1 MNLETRE
8 MRNQDLAEVLEQQAA
23 TSAILDV
30 ISDSPGDLESV
41 FTMIARSA
49 KQLCHARFCGV
60 FRFDGK
66 LIHLVANYGIS
77 SSELEVYKQEFPRA
91 PGPETVIGRAISSG
105 GVVRISD
112 VKKDHEYGSPLIR
125 TMNLRSVAAVP
136 MLCKGKPIGGIVVVR
151 SVAEP
156 FLDRQIELLKTFS
169 ANASIAVEN
178 SRLFQEIQASNRE
191 LSETLTYQVATN
203 EVLQLIA
210 RSPIK
215 IQSVFNL
222 IARNAR
228 ELCQGQFSGVF
239 QYDGELIRLVG
250 HHGLT
255 PKRVEECQEVPPSV
269 PDKESAIGRAI
280 TGRTIVHLP
289 DVQADPDYS
298 PDALVQTGKMRGI
311 VAVPMLR
318 EENPIGVIVVS
329 RSIAEPFTEKQ
340 IELLKTFANLA
351 MLAIEEVR
359 LFREANRQLAI
370 IREVFGKYV
379 PESVVEAIV
388 SGKGHLKPIQTTA
401 TVLYSD
407 LEAFTSIVEGM
418 SPIQVVQ
425 MLNEYFPAV
434 IEPINRHGGVVNQFQ
449 GDAMLVTFNI
459 PVEDPH
465 HADEAVK
472 TACEIQEI
480 IKNRTFAGVSLRTRI
495 GINTGT
501 VIAGNV
507 GSGDRVN
514 YTVHGDA
521 VNLAARLEQLNK
533 DYGTLV
539 LVSDST
545 VSLLTDTYPLEPVG
559 EVIVRGK
566 HESVKLFKLV
576 T

>member
-1 MNLETRE
+1 

-41 FTMIARSA
+41 FNMIARSA

-66 LIHLVANYGIS
+66 LIRLVAHYGIS
-77 SSELEVYKQEFPRA
+77 PSELKIYRQEFPRTL
-91 PGPETVIGRAISSG
+91 GPETAIGRAILSG

-112 VKKDHEYGSPLIR
+112 VKKDREYGSPLIR
-125 TMNLRSVAAVP
+125 TMNLRSVAAAP
-136 MLCKGKPIGGIVVVR
+136 MLCNGKPIGGIVVVR

-178 SRLFQEIQASNRE
+178 TRLFQEIQASNRE
-191 LSETLTYQVATN
+191 LSETLSYQVATS
-203 EVLQLIA
+203 EVLRLIA
-210 RSPIK
+210 SAPIEL
-215 IQSVFNL
+215 QSVFDM
-222 IARNAR
+222 IARNAK

-239 QYDGELIRLVG
+239 QYDGKFIHLVG
-250 HHGLT
+250 HYGLT
-255 PKRVEECQEVPPSV
+255 PKRVEKYQKAPPSLSN
-269 PDKESAIGRAI
+269 KKTAIGRAI
-280 TGRTIVHLP
+280 VGRKIVHIP
-289 DVQADPDYS
+289 DVNADPDYS
-298 PDALVQTGKMRGI
+298 PFALALTGNIRCI

-318 EENPIGVIVVS
+318 EESPVGVIVVW

-351 MLAIEEVR
+351 MLAIEDVR
-359 LFREANRQLAI
+359 LFREANRQHAI

-379 PESVVEAIV
+379 PDSVVEAIV

-407 LEAFTSIVEGM
+407 LEAFTSIVEDM
-418 SPIQVVQ
+418 PPIQVVQ

-480 IKNRTFAGVSLRTRI
+480 VKNRTFAGVSLRTRI

-501 VIAGNV
+501 VIAGSV

-521 VNLAARLEQLNK
+521 VNQAARLEQLNK
-533 DYGTLV
+533 VHGTLV
-539 LVSDST
+539 LVSGST

-559 EVIVRGK
+559 EVIMRGK
-566 HESVKLFKLV
+566 HESVELFKLAI
-576 T
+576 

>member
-1 MNLETRE
+1 
-8 MRNQDLAEVLEQQAA
+8 MRNQELAEVLEQQAA

-30 ISDSPGDLESV
+30 ISDSPGDLKSV
-41 FTMIARSA
+41 FNMIARSA

-60 FRFDGK
+60 FQFDGK
-66 LIHLVANYGIS
+66 LIHLVAHNGIS
-77 SSELEVYKQEFPRA
+77 PSELKVYRQEFPRA
-91 PGPETVIGRAISSG
+91 LGPETAIGRAISSG

-112 VKKDHEYGSPLIR
+112 VKKDRDYGSPLIR

-136 MLCKGKPIGGIVVVR
+136 MLCNRKPIGGIVVVR

-156 FLDRQIELLKTFS
+156 FIDRQIELLKTFS
-169 ANASIAVEN
+169 ANACIAVEN
-178 SRLFQEIQASNRE
+178 TRLFQEIQASNRE
-191 LSETLTYQVATN
+191 LSETLTHQVATN

-210 RSPIK
+210 RSPIEL
-215 IQSVFNL
+215 QSVFDM
-222 IARNAR
+222 IARKAK
-228 ELCQGQFSGVF
+228 ELCQGQFGGVF
-239 QYDGELIRLVG
+239 QYDGKHIHLVG
-250 HHGLT
+250 HHGPT
-255 PKRVEECQEVPPSV
+255 PQRVDKCQKVCPGL
-269 PDKESAIGRAI
+269 PDKETAIGRAI
-280 TGRTIVHLP
+280 AGRTIVHIP

-298 PDALVQTGKMRGI
+298 SVALAPTADMRCI

-318 EENPIGVIVVS
+318 IDNPIGVIVVW
-329 RSIAEPFTEKQ
+329 RSTAESFNDKQ
-340 IELLKTFANLA
+340 IELLKTFANLT
-351 MLAIEEVR
+351 MLAIEEAR
-359 LFREANRQLAI
+359 LFREANRQLAV

-388 SGKGHLKPIQTTA
+388 SGKGHLKPTQTTA

-407 LEAFTSIVEGM
+407 LEAFTSIVEDM

-472 TACEIQEI
+472 TACEIQEVV
-480 IKNRTFAGVSLRTRI
+480 KNRTFAGVSLCTRI

-533 DYGTLV
+533 DHGTLV
-539 LVSDST
+539 LVSGST
-545 VSLLTDTYPLEPVG
+545 VSLLTDNYPLESVG
-559 EVIVRGK
+559 EVMIRGK
-566 HESVKLFKLV
+566 HESVELFKLAI
-576 T
+576 

>member
-1 MNLETRE
+1 

-23 TSAILDV
+23 TGAILDV
-30 ISDSPGDLESV
+30 ISDSPGDLKPV
-41 FTMIARSA
+41 FNMIARSA
-49 KQLCHARFCGV
+49 KQLCHALFCGV
-60 FRFDGK
+60 FQYDGK
-66 LIHLVANYGIS
+66 LIHLVAHYGIS
-77 SSELEVYKQEFPRA
+77 SSGLKIYNREFPRTL
-91 PGPETVIGRAISSG
+91 GPETAIGRAILNG
-105 GVVRISD
+105 GVVSIPD
-112 VKKDHEYGSPLIR
+112 VKKDREYGSSIIR
-125 TMNLRSVAAVP
+125 AMNLRSVAAAP
-136 MLCKGKPIGGIVVVR
+136 ILRNGKPVGGIVVVR

-178 SRLFQEIQASNRE
+178 TRLFQEIQASNRE
-191 LSETLTYQVATN
+191 LSETLAYQTATS
-203 EVLQLIA
+203 EVLRLIA
-210 RSPIK
+210 RSPIEL
-215 IQSVFNL
+215 QSVFDM
-222 IARNAR
+222 IARNAK

-239 QYDGELIRLVG
+239 QYDGKLIHLVG

-255 PKRVEECQEVPPSV
+255 PKGVEKYQKVPPRL
-269 PDKESAIGRAI
+269 PNKETAIGRAI
-280 TGRTIVHLP
+280 AGRTIVHIP

-298 PDALVQTGKMRGI
+298 PVSLARTGNMRCI

-318 EENPIGVIVVS
+318 EDNPVGGIVVW
-329 RSIAEPFTEKQ
+329 RSIAEPFTEKN
-340 IELLKTFANLA
+340 IELLNTFANLA
-351 MLAIEEVR
+351 MLAIEDVR
-359 LFREANRQLAI
+359 LFRETNLQLAI

-407 LEAFTSIVEGM
+407 LEAFTSIVEDM
-418 SPIQVVQ
+418 PPMQVVQ

-472 TACEIQEI
+472 TACEIQEVV
-480 IKNRTFAGVSLRTRI
+480 KNRTFAGISLRTRI

-521 VNLAARLEQLNK
+521 VNQAARLEQLNK
-533 DYGTLV
+533 VHGTLV
-539 LVSDST
+539 LVSGST

-559 EVIVRGK
+559 EVIIRGK
-566 HESVKLFKLV
+566 HESVELFKLAI
-576 T
+576 

>member
-1 MNLETRE
+1 
-8 MRNQDLAEVLEQQAA
+8 MRNQDLTEVLEQQAA

-30 ISDSPGDLESV
+30 ISDSPGDLISV
-41 FTMIARSA
+41 FNMIARSA

-66 LIHLVANYGIS
+66 FIHLVAHYGIS
-77 SSELEVYKQEFPRA
+77 SSELKIYRQEFPRTL
-91 PGPETVIGRAISSG
+91 GPETAIGRAILSG

-112 VKKDHEYGSPLIR
+112 VKKEREYGSPLIR
-125 TMNLRSVAAVP
+125 TMNLRSVAAAP
-136 MLCKGKPIGGIVVVR
+136 MLCNGKPIGGIIVVR
-151 SVAEP
+151 SVAKP

-169 ANASIAVEN
+169 VNASIAVEN
-178 SRLFQEIQASNRE
+178 TRLFQEIQASNRE
-191 LSETLTYQVATN
+191 LSETLSYQVATS
-203 EVLQLIA
+203 EVLRLIA
-210 RSPIK
+210 RSPIEL
-215 IQSVFNL
+215 QSVYDM
-222 IARNAR
+222 IARNAK

-239 QYDGELIRLVG
+239 QYDGKLIHLVG

-255 PKRVEECQEVPPSV
+255 PKRVEKYQKVPPR
-269 PDKESAIGRAI
+269 PPNKETAIGRAI
-280 TGRTIVHLP
+280 AGRTIVHIP

-298 PDALVQTGKMRGI
+298 PASLARTGNMRCI

-318 EENPIGVIVVS
+318 EDNPVGGIVVW
-329 RSIAEPFTEKQ
+329 RSIAELFTEKQ
-340 IELLKTFANLA
+340 IELLNTFANLA
-351 MLAIEEVR
+351 MLAIEDVR
-359 LFREANRQLAI
+359 LFRETNRQLAV

-407 LEAFTSIVEGM
+407 LEAFTSIVEDM
-418 SPIQVVQ
+418 PPIQVVQ

-472 TACEIQEI
+472 TACEIQEVV
-480 IKNRTFAGVSLRTRI
+480 KNRTFAGVSLRTRI

-533 DYGTLV
+533 DHGTLV
-539 LVSDST
+539 LVSGST

-559 EVIVRGK
+559 EVILRGK
-566 HESVKLFKLV
+566 HESVELFKLAI
-576 T
+576 

>member
-1 MNLETRE
+1 

-30 ISDSPGDLESV
+30 ISDSPGDLKPV
-41 FTMIARSA
+41 FNMIAQSA
-49 KQLCHARFCGV
+49 KQLCHALFCGV

-66 LIHLVANYGIS
+66 LIHLVAHYGIS
-77 SSELEVYKQEFPRA
+77 SSELKIYRQEFPRTL
-91 PGPETVIGRAISSG
+91 GPETAIGRAILNG
-105 GVVRISD
+105 GVVHISD
-112 VKKDHEYGSPLIR
+112 VKKDREYSSPLIR
-125 TMNLRSVAAVP
+125 TMNLRSVAAAP
-136 MLCKGKPIGGIVVVR
+136 MLCNGKPIGGIVVVR

-169 ANASIAVEN
+169 ANACIAVEN
-178 SRLFQEIQASNRE
+178 TRLFQEIQESNRE
-191 LSETLTYQVATN
+191 LSETLTHQMATS
-203 EVLQLIA
+203 EVLRLIA
-210 RSPIK
+210 RSPIEL
-215 IQSVFNL
+215 QSVFDM
-222 IARNAR
+222 IARSAK

-239 QYDGELIRLVG
+239 QYAGKLVHLVG
-250 HHGLT
+250 HHGLM
-255 PKRVEECQEVPPSV
+255 PKGVEKCEKLPPGL
-269 PDKESAIGRAI
+269 PKPETAIGRAI
-280 TGRTIVHLP
+280 AGRTIVHIP

-298 PDALVQTGKMRGI
+298 PLELARASNMRCI

-318 EENPIGVIVVS
+318 KDKPVGGIVVW

-359 LFREANRQLAI
+359 LYRETNRQLAI

-401 TVLYSD
+401 TVMYSD
-407 LEAFTSIVEGM
+407 LEAFMSIVEDM
-418 SPIQVVQ
+418 PPIQVVQ

-472 TACEIQEI
+472 TACEIQEVV
-480 IKNRTFAGVSLRTRI
+480 KNRTFAGVSLRTRI

-521 VNLAARLEQLNK
+521 VNQAARLEQLNK
-533 DYGTLV
+533 VHGTLV
-539 LVSDST
+539 LVSGST

-559 EVIVRGK
+559 EVIIRGK
-566 HESVKLFKLV
+566 HESVELFKLAI
-576 T
+576 